1 MEKELNMKDIE
12 DLLKEIKPSIKKY
25 NDNKNKRMETGFN
38 LFYLISDYYYRET
51 FHGDIIAALLDP
63 NEKHGYNNLYT
74 NLFIDMIN
82 KSFVK
87 DSVKSKDSV
96 NNVNKMFYT
105 TPKVIKEF
113 PTDDGNLRGRIDI
126 FIEGNVKDKEGKAH
140 CIVIENKLYNAG
152 DTEQQ
157 LPKYARYLKK
167 RDLEI
172 DAFVYMPLDPNKMP
186 NQSDWSTK
194 EKEEINK
201 KLVIIPAYKPRKVNL
216 INNWLK
222 PALKKSKGDASFI
235 IKQYIR
241 VLNNLTVNIMIMDNK
256 KLIKVLSKDDTNID
270 ATLGILENA
279 EAFYNQMVKDFILKL
294 GKEVKEK
301 EKGYGFS
308 NDGTER
314 IEIYNDKIIKKAKWK
329 YVIEWYKCNGRY
341 YRKIE
346 MVNGN
351 GIKPNDKHFFRGDTA
366 GWCTEKYPLGENY
379 FDEDLSYWDK
389 PSTIREMRNGNFAEK
404 IIEEA
409 KSAFNRMDELSKQ

>member
-241 VLNNLTVNIMIMDNK
+241 VLNNLTIDIMDNK
-256 KLIKVLSKDDTNID
+256 EIIEVLSKDDNIET
-270 ATLGILENA
+270 TLAILENS
-279 EAFYNQMVKDFILKL
+279 EAFYNAIINTFIQKL
-294 GKEVKEK
+294 GNLAEK
-301 EKGYGFS
+301 KGYQLS
-308 NDGTER
+308 HKGTEE
-314 IEIYNDKIIKKAKWK
+314 IEICNKIWK
-329 YVIEWYKCNGRY
+329 YRITRYNSNGRY
-341 YRKIE
+341 YRRI
-346 MVNGN
+346 VVDN
-351 GIKPNDKHFFRGDTA
+351 GIKIKPENYFKGNPNDCRADQ
-366 GWCTEKYPLGENY
+366 PLGENY
-379 FDEDLSYWDK
+379 FDEDLSYWDR
-389 PSTIREMRNGNFAEK
+389 PSTIREMHNGDFAEK
-404 IIEEA
+404 IIKEV
-409 KSAFNRMDELSKQ
+409 KSAFKRMDELSKQ